1 MLEIKGLQS
10 GYDELQVVWDV
21 SLTVS
26 EGEFVA
32 LVGPNGAGKSTTLKT
47 IAGLIEPM
55 AGEVEFLGQP
65 ITSLPA
71 DEVSGMGISFVPET
85 LNLFPRMTVLDNL
98 LMGAYIVRDKKMIQE
113 SLDRVFRLF
122 PRLEERTKQLAGTLS
137 GGELKMLA
145 IARGLMANPKI
156 VLVDEPSLGLA
167 PKLVVSVFQSLEEL
181 HQAGISILLVEQNV
195 NSVLRIT
202 DRCYVMEQGRI
213 VMEGESSGLLENEHV
228 KAAYLGL

>member
-1 MLEIKGLQS
+1 LLEIKGLQS

-55 AGEVEFLGQP
+55 AGEVEFVGQP

-85 LNLFPRMTVLDNL
+85 LNLFSRMTVLDNL
-98 LMGAYIVRDKKMIQE
+98 LMGAYIIRDKKKIQD
-113 SLDRVFRLF
+113 SLDRVLHLF
-122 PRLEERTKQLAGTLS
+122 PRLEERRKQLAGTLS

-145 IARGLMANPKI
+145 IARGLMADPKI

-181 HQAGISILLVEQNV
+181 HQEGVSILLVEQNV

-202 DRCYVMEQGRI
+202 DRCYVMERGRI
-213 VMEGESSGLLENEHV
+213 VLEGESSGLLENEHV